1 MAVSY
6 RCPKCGSQDGLYIR
20 ADMRWDPA
28 AYEWSVVRD
37 SIGED
42 EVDCTECDYL
52 GPIAKFEL
60 DDDCPEELE
69 HTNRGL

>member
-20 ADMRWDPA
+20 SDSRWDPDLG
-28 AYEWSVVRD
+28 EWRTVWE
-37 SIGED
+37 SIEN

-52 GPIAKFEL
+52 GPLAKFER